1 VVVTTA
7 DVDLDFWC
15 PGLSGISSFDTE
27 TDERRA
33 GQKDVDDDA
42 STVVALSRI
51 EGRETTS
58 NCSLPHGSSTNG
70 FLLIPQNIVL
80 DRDGGVRSGDSSAVA
95 GAGAVLSS
103 SLSFF
108 LINQRPE
115 DLPWTF
121 MVSVASLSIPPGWLR
136 R

>member
-15 PGLSGISSFDTE
+15 PGLSGISSFGPE

-42 STVVALSRI
+42 STVADLSRI

-58 NCSLPHGSSTNG
+58 NCSLSHGSSTSG
-70 FLLIPQNIVL
+70 FLLILQNMEL
-80 DRDGGVRSGDSSAVA
+80 DRDGGVRSGDSAA
-95 GAGAVLSS
+95 AGAVLSS

-108 LINQRPE
+108 LMNQSPE

-121 MVSVASLSIPPGWLR
+121 MVSVASLSIPPGWSAH
-136 R
+136 